1 MWWMPES
8 AIDHCEEIKRTI
20 PDKAMIIYNVTVNV
34 ENDIRDQWVAWMR
47 DNHIPAVMRTGKFRN
62 YRFTEVMVDEESGTT
77 FSIQYL
83 AASMDDLH
91 DYQQNHAAE
100 LQRQHAEKFP
110 NKYVAFRTLLKL
122 IDQG

>member
-1 MWWMPES
+1 MWWMPEN
-8 AIDHCEEIKRTI
+8 ATEHCEAIKWKI
-20 PDKAMIIYNVTVNV
+20 LDKAMIIYNVTVNV
-34 ENDIRDQWVAWMR
+34 ENDIRDEWVAWMR
-47 DNHIPAVMRTGKFRN
+47 DIHIPDVMRTGKFRN

-83 AASMDDLH
+83 AASMEELQ
-91 DYQQNHAAE
+91 DYQHNHAAA
-100 LQRQHAEKFP
+100 LQREHTEKFP